1 MNSMLTLARRA
12 ATAALTAA
20 LTLGVV
26 SAVPSTAQAAPVA
39 QSASV
44 SASSAAKVASEAE
57 ILYFQKPRR
66 TRAGS
71 MIVRINSRLVRI
83 DNPKGVVKVTVAR
96 RTGKVVIRKTE
107 ELVGAR
113 TRQFNIRKLRKGRYT
128 VTARYL
134 GDDRHRGDSVS
145 RRFRVR

>member
-1 MNSMLTLARRA
+1 MTSMLTLARRA

-20 LTLGVV
+20 LTVGVV
-26 SAVPSTAQAAPVA
+26 GAVPSTAQAAPA
-39 QSASV
+39 TQAASV

-57 ILYFQKPRR
+57 ILYFVKPRP

-83 DNPKGVVKVTVAR
+83 DNPQGVVKVTVAR

-113 TRQFNIRKLRKGRYT
+113 THQFGLRKLRKGRYT
-128 VTARYL
+128 VTAYYP
-134 GDDRHRGDSVS
+134 GDDRHRGDSV
-145 RRFRVR
+145 RRSFRVR